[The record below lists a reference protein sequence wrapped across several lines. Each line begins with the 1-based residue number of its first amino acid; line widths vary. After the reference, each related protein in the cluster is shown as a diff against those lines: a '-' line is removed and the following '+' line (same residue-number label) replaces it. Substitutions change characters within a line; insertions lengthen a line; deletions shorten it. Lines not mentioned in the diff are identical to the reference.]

1 MYRSLG
7 SDSFSKFGIGDGSH
21 DGASYSNSIRS
32 LLENKLSNRSL
43 VLVGGGVH
51 TNNNSSAPRAGGS
64 ACGGGGK
71 QIAMESGGGGLG
83 TTTMTSTVTSFIS
96 DGSGDCGKRV
106 RKRVGGNGIF
116 GCISNKRRK
125 MLLAR
130 RRDTRSDEQP
140 NHPIQTEKHSRGDD
154 ELNICNREK
163 DKQQPP
169 PTLQQPQQQSSSM
182 THQVASAVSKK
193 LVQQKSS
200 YHEVVTQQQSSV
212 IDTLHKMWISY
223 IHQLCHSSFRKDDS
237 LSNPTA
243 TTSLLSLDKRKQL
256 SHLLAICEHVGM
268 AVTILQCQ
276 SRRHLLLQ
284 RCVVVQETKETW
296 SMAMLVSKKGKK
308 KNKKKGDGCIT
319 PKEEIE
325 SMTEVAPSHTSSLSS
340 SHKANT
346 SWKVVMVPKR
356 GTVLEVTLP
365 WNGDLL
371 SKDEH
376 EEYVTVRLES

>member
-1 MYRSLG
+1 M
-7 SDSFSKFGIGDGSH
+7 
-21 DGASYSNSIRS
+21 
-32 LLENKLSNRSL
+32 
-43 VLVGGGVH
+43 GGGIH
-51 TNNNSSAPRAGGS
+51 TNNNSSAARAGGS
-64 ACGGGGK
+64 AGGK
-71 QIAMESGGGGLG
+71 QIPMECGGGGLG
-83 TTTMTSTVTSFIS
+83 TITMTATVTSSIS
-96 DGSGDCGKRV
+96 GGGGGGGDCGKRV

-125 MLLAR
+125 KLLAR
-130 RRDTRSDEQP
+130 RRDTMSDEQP
-140 NHPIQTEKHSRGDD
+140 NHPIKAEKHSRGDG
-154 ELNICNREK
+154 EMNICNQEK

-169 PTLQQPQQQSSSM
+169 PTLQQPQQQSSS
-182 THQVASAVSKK
+182 TTQQVSSIVSKE
-193 LVQQKSS
+193 LVQENSS
-200 YHEVVTQQQSSV
+200 SHEVLTQQQSSV
-212 IDTLHKMWISY
+212 INTLHKMWINY
-223 IHQLCHSSFRKDDS
+223 IHQLCHSSYRKDDS

-243 TTSLLSLDKRKQL
+243 TTSLSSLDKRKQL

-268 AVTILQCQ
+268 AVTILQCP
-276 SRRHLLLQ
+276 SRRHLLVQ

-296 SMAMLVSKKGKK
+296 SMAMLVSNKGKK
-308 KNKKKGDGCIT
+308 KNKKKGDGCST

-325 SMTEVAPSHTSSLSS
+325 SMTEVAPSHTSSSSS

-346 SWKVVMVPKR
+346 SWKVVMLPKR